1 MRIHNKNISNNMFC
15 DEPLSRRYFLKLFKS
30 KTQKVSRVGAIP
42 PGELKKLVIS
52 IGKGKKINIT
62 RLAYDGTPE
71 DPPVAVKII
80 DIGHDHFTGKFI
92 NVERSISESQDKKM
106 IYIKGGGGTID
117 FNFNDG
123 DILKIEE
130 DIDEQ
135 IVEQRNVEEIREILD
150 ALDLNEDINISYY
163 DKNEGGVIN
172 GVGILKDKNM
182 DTYDFTVVLKLI
194 NDIKL
199 SNPREVSLN
208 LDRDQILD
216 LEVVI

>member
-1 MRIHNKNISNNMFC
+1 MFC

>member
-1 MRIHNKNISNNMFC
+1 MFC

-30 KTQKVSRVGAIP
+30 KTQKVFRVGAIP

>member
-1 MRIHNKNISNNMFC
+1 MFY
-15 DEPLSRRYFLKLFKS
+15 DEPLSRRYFLRLFKS
-30 KTQKVSRVGAIP
+30 KEQKVYRKGAIP
-42 PGELKKLVIS
+42 PDELKKLVIS
-52 IGKGKKINIT
+52 IGKGKKVDIT
-62 RLAYDGTPE
+62 RLSYDGTPE

-92 NVERSISESQDKKM
+92 NVERSISESQDKKLVFL
-106 IYIKGGGGTID
+106 KGGGGTID

-135 IVEQRNVEEIREILD
+135 IIEQRNVEEMREILD

-172 GVGILKDKNM
+172 GVGILSDKNM
-182 DTYDFTVVLKLI
+182 DTYDFTVILKLI

-199 SNPREVSLN
+199 ANPREVSLN